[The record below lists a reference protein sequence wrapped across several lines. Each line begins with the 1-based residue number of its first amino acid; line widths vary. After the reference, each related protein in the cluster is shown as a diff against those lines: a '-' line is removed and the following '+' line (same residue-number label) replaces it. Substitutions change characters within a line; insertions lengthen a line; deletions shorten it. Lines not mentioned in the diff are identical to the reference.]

1 MDDGERPLM
10 SSRLTPASEKCL
22 TKVSSPRENLTGM
35 SALPARPKS
44 STFMSV
50 MPRTGAPLTDSTRSP
65 CLTFSLAA
73 CVPAG
78 GVPHDGREVGRSD
91 RADHHVEEEGEDE
104 VRGGPRK
111 EHEAALPAGLTGVEP
126 ATVLF
131 SEIRIRLV
139 GHPHVAAERQ
149 GREAVFSLPLSPS
162 PEHGSHAEGE
172 SRHLDVEELGREE
185 MPALVNDDDDADG
198 E

>member
-1 MDDGERPLM
+1 MRMPTTVRPSDITGMISTTRSVSGVLMFESVSLTGEPVGVAPMASTASWTELTPAPLTARILSPLASPAFSAGESFTVPATTGSLSQGTRPRWMTGGRPLM

-65 CLTFSLAA
+65 CLTCSLAA

-78 GVPHDGREVGRSD
+78 GVPMT
-91 RADHHVEEEGEDE
+91 
-104 VRGGPRK
+104 
-111 EHEAALPAGLTGVEP
+111 AAKSGVP
-126 ATVLF
+126 IAPT
-131 SEIRIRLV
+131 IT
-139 GHPHVAAERQ
+139 
-149 GREAVFSLPLSPS
+149 
-162 PEHGSHAEGE
+162 
-172 SRHLDVEELGREE
+172 
-185 MPALVNDDDDADG
+185 
-198 E
+198 

>member
-1 MDDGERPLM
+1 MTGGRPLM

-78 GVPHDGREVGRSD
+78 GVPMT
-91 RADHHVEEEGEDE
+91 
-104 VRGGPRK
+104 
-111 EHEAALPAGLTGVEP
+111 AAKSGVEP

-149 GREAVFSLPLSPS
+149 GREAVFSLPLSSS